1 MEIASS
7 LALVLLTLV
16 GYSSGAVLGARNRT
30 PVPGLLDLVVIV
42 ILWAAALLTRPAL
55 GRWPALAVW
64 LAAGLLV
71 SALLARARL
80 AQYAR
85 AATADPSSG
94 RGRESIA
101 ARAWQAWKGFARR
114 MGNYQSRVMMAGLY
128 FTVVLPFGLAV
139 STLSDP
145 LHIKRKGEP
154 SNWRSKHMLA
164 RPSLEEAGRQF

>member
-1 MEIASS
+1 MEFVSS

-16 GYSSGAVLGARNRT
+16 GYSSGAVLGASRRT
-30 PVPGLLDLVVIV
+30 PVPGIPDLLVIV
-42 ILWAAALLTRPAL
+42 ALWAAALFTRPAL

-71 SALLARARL
+71 GALLARARL
-80 AQYAR
+80 TQYAR
-85 AATADPSSG
+85 AAATVPPSAQK
-94 RGRESIA
+94 ESIA
-101 ARAWQAWKGFARR
+101 ARVWQAWKGFARR
-114 MGNYQSRVMMAGLY
+114 MGNYQSRMIMACLY

-145 LHIKRKGEP
+145 LHIKRRGAP